1 MILYYEQQVE
11 SETKYERIAGTSMG
25 GGTFWGLGSILTK
38 AEVSVIFFNFRF
50 YEIKIAQFSINL
62 FKYPI

>member
-38 AEVSVIFFNFRF
+38 AEVSVIFLIFGFM
-50 YEIKIAQFSINL
+50 KSKMLNL
-62 FKYPI
+62 VLIY